1 MSCGVVGVPFPAR
14 PLCGTVGTGID
25 GRTTRVGSPVDRP
38 PPRNAIRGGMTFERC
53 LRARSVP
60 SAPLDG
66 NGGTG
71 GKVSSLPCPQN
82 RPATHTLPP
91 SRPRVRFASMG
102 RGVGVDR
109 GAGHAY
115 RPGDLVNCCQHRH
128 RARGRASSP
137 AGTEAVSGALC
148 WEQSVA
154 ATARFRSRLRDSSR
168 SCRRGTGQSRGW
180 RAAAPR
186 AACGGAFRQAGT
198 GHARCPPRRPRAPG
212 RCPQTTHCACRQHPV
227 EHGAVNGDG

>member
-1 MSCGVVGVPFPAR
+1 MGGPHGLAA
-14 PLCGTVGTGID
+14 
-25 GRTTRVGSPVDRP
+25 GRSSTAPQRDS
-38 PPRNAIRGGMTFERC
+38 GGMTFERC

-60 SAPLDG
+60 SAPLVG

-71 GKVSSLPCPQN
+71 GKVSSLPLGRLASSLP
-82 RPATHTLPP
+82 RGIALPP
-91 SRPRVRFASMG
+91 THYHHRAPRVRFASMG
-102 RGVGVDR
+102 RGVGVDQ

-212 RCPQTTHCACRQHPV
+212 RCPQTTHRACRQHPV